1 MNATTRQN
9 LLASMQGEAYA
20 HARYILYGDIAK
32 SEGLHEIAELFYATA
47 KTELY
52 EHFAELAGLAGA
64 AGTTVEN
71 LRAAAS
77 GEAFEV
83 DTMYVEYARQA
94 QGAGELAAWERF
106 EEIRGD
112 EIKHRAAFGEALAK
126 LGTPAGSS

>member
-1 MNATTRQN
+1 MNTTTREN

-20 HARYILYGDIAK
+20 HARYVLYGDIAK

-52 EHFAELAGLAGA
+52 EHFAELAGLAVA
-64 AGTTVEN
+64 AGTTAEN
-71 LRAAAS
+71 LRAAAG

-94 QGAGELAAWERF
+94 RGAGETAAAERF
-106 EEIRGD
+106 EEVRGD
-112 EIKHRAAFGEALAK
+112 EMKHRAAFTEALAK
-126 LGTPAGSS
+126 LGMPVG